1 MTAKPRRAR
10 AAARLVLDDAKR
22 ARLLELAR
30 SQCTLAEAARVL
42 GVTVQAIAR
51 NPDAQEAYDRARA
64 EGLEAL
70 RRAQLK
76 LAETSAPMAMF
87 LGRAYLDQS
96 DRPETEQSGAK
107 DVSSAVERLKSKL
120 AGAAAAAPPQNDRE
134 GD

>member
-10 AAARLVLDDAKR
+10 AARLVLDDAVR
-22 ARLLELAR
+22 ERLVELAHN
-30 SQCTLAEAARVL
+30 QCTLAETARVL
-42 GVTVQAIAR
+42 GVTVQAIVKSPEAR
-51 NPDAQEAYDRARA
+51 EAYDRARA

-76 LAETSAPMAMF
+76 LAQTSAPMAMF

-107 DVSSAVERLKSKL
+107 DVSSAVERLKAKL
-120 AGAAAAAPPQNDRE
+120 ASAAAAATPQSDRE